1 MMNDEER
8 SGADHEP
15 RTMPTL
21 AFSGKINSFGI
32 AINPC
37 STVVIGTTATY
48 LFIYPTRV
56 LVRN

>member
-1 MMNDEER
+1 MMNDEES
-8 SGADHEP
+8 SGADHAP

-32 AINPC
+32 AMNPC

-48 LFIYPTRV
+48 LFIYQSRFG
-56 LVRN
+56 